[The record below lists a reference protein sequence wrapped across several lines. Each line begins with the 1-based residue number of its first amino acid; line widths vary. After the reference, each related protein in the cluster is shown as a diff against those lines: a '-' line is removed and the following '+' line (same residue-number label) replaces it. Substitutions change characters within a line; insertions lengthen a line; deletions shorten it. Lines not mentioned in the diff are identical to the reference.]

1 METVDKFQKG
11 DMGDWSIE
19 KDTED
24 MKIFYKLDQESGQM
38 IVYAEKVVRADILN
52 LIAVVA
58 EAELM
63 SDFVPN
69 MISSKIVLE

>member
-1 METVDKFQKG
+1 
-11 DMGDWSIE
+11 MGDWSIE

-52 LIAVVA
+52 LIAVVS